1 MNSYNYGTSTA
12 ANYDDYSTQD
22 RKILTWNGENR
33 ESFIDG
39 FTKEELEEMND
50 YLVHHQFFPLDCEYD
65 EDDRAGSIVC
75 DYVRRWLYE
84 QIELG
89 IISGTRKLFE
99 VVMALN

>member
-1 MNSYNYGTSTA
+1 MSNYN
-12 ANYDDYSTQD
+12 DYSSQD

-33 ESFIDG
+33 EAFIDG
-39 FTKEELEEMND
+39 FTKEELEEMNS

-89 IISGTRKLFE
+89 ITSNTRNLFE